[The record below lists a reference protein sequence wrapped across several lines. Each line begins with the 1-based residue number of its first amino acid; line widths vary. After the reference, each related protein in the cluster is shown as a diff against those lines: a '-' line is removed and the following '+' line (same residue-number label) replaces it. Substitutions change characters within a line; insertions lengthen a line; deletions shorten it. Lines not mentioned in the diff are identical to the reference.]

1 MTRLLSGRN
10 RLSRRASNSI
20 PSGESITSNTAIDTD
35 SDDVISG
42 NIRGKVVVKEVTL
55 IQKNGNEIS
64 LNQVYSMITFFEDL
78 YATNISGQVTVEDYV
93 GGLEKFYISGGEKLR
108 IIVAKAG
115 GSDIIIDRSDL
126 VVYRV
131 TGGEVTE
138 TLNTKYVLQF
148 VSELYVKSAKKKIFK
163 SYYNKNINEIAR
175 SLFSEMSSKQLFTE
189 QSLNVTLDKPFVCTG
204 DSPIECVQKL
214 AERAAHVG
222 KYYTLFERLSPISR
236 NTASGS
242 IVTNTNMFCS
252 LESLKK
258 TGDDAYKIVFSP
270 MNDTST
276 LVTETLPAG
285 TIRASQLVRLN
296 NFNHLD
302 YMMAGLYNSRI
313 TTLNH
318 ISRNYFVRN
327 TSHVTDTMHE
337 TILPEKDFYTN
348 KIIDTN
354 SNNPFSQYNGINE
367 YPGEKY
373 VAITVNDVVPKEKW
387 LHRNLLGYMLSSL
400 YKVQVLIDGSTNK
413 LSCGDSV
420 NLTVPSKFR
429 KSITGSGQV
438 LEDEMLS
445 GYYLVTSVKH
455 TIESTGVYAKRVE
468 LGRGSLQVNLDTK
481 FSLNNGTTPL
491 RQSTFVSTTPPTA
504 FNDVSTNV
512 LPGTMNTRTNTYDG
526 LPVFGSESLPPSA
539 GTQGNQ
545 TVVQRQETA
554 QNIQTDT
561 TETRNRN
568 FGDME
573 YRGNIDNSGWWNK
586 NSISEL

>member
-1 MTRLLSGRN
+1 MARTLSGRN
-10 RLSRRASNSI
+10 RLSRSAANGI
-20 PSGESITSNTAIDTD
+20 PSGESITANTAIDTD

-64 LNQVYSMITFFEDL
+64 LNQVYSTITFFEDL
-78 YATNISGQVTVEDYV
+78 YATNISGQVSIEDYV
-93 GGLEKFYISGGEKLR
+93 GGLEKFYISGGEKLK
-108 IIVAKAG
+108 IVVAKAG

-131 TGGEVTE
+131 TGGEVAE

-148 VSELYVKSAKKKIFK
+148 VSDLYVKSTKKKIFK
-163 SYYNKNINEIAR
+163 SYHNKNINEIAK
-175 SLFSEMSSKQLFTE
+175 SIFSEMSSKQLFTE
-189 QSLNVTLDKPFVCTG
+189 QSLNVNLDKPFVCTG
-204 DSPIECVQKL
+204 DTPIECIQKL
-214 AERAAHVG
+214 SERAAHVG

-242 IVTNTNMFCS
+242 VITNTSMFCS

-270 MNDTST
+270 MNSTST
-276 LVTETLPAG
+276 LVTETLPDG
-285 TIRASQLVRLN
+285 IVRASQLVRLN

-302 YMMAGLYNSRI
+302 YMMSGLYNSRI

-387 LHRNLLGYMLSSL
+387 IHRNLLGYMLTSL

-429 KSITGSGQV
+429 KSATGSGQV

-455 TIESTGVYAKRVE
+455 TIASTGVYSKRVE

-573 YRGNIDNSGWWNK
+573 YRGNVDNSGWWNDK
-586 NSISEL
+586 NISEL